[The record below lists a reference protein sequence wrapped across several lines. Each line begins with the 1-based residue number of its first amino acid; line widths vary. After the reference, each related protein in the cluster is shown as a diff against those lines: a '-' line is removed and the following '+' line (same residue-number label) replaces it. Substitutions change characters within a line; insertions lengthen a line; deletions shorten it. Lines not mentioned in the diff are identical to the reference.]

1 MSPVITEHQLTEFF
15 IHGFRRALLRH
26 RTFVVAGW
34 AITALGALGFLGS
47 FPGMERGDL
56 LVVVIPLVTMAA
68 GILIV
73 HLSIVAL
80 ESYVTTPFPMPDP
93 GEIEEPLGQILP
105 ACRDIMK
112 EVAEGGW
119 KEAFDA
125 IRTLSAMEMKS
136 EELRVK

>member
-1 MSPVITEHQLTEFF
+1 MSPLVTEHQLTEFF

-56 LVVVIPLVTMAA
+56 LVVAIPLVTMAA

-73 HLSIVAL
+73 HVSIIAL
-80 ESYVTTPFPMPDP
+80 ESYVTTPYPMPDP
-93 GEIEEPLGQILP
+93 GEIGEPLGQILP
-105 ACRDIMK
+105 ACREIMT

-119 KEAFDA
+119 KEAFEA
-125 IRTLSAMEMKS
+125 IGRLSALEMKS
-136 EELRVK
+136 EEGRA